1 MWLLNFISNAMYFL
15 FLYVLLPII
24 GIAIFGMVWPHIAG
38 IVKFFIISGPF
49 VLAFVM
55 FRYGDIGTALLL
67 LAGGLLL
74 AIIPM
79 LVCRLFDRLFGVL
92 MTREEALKAAEKEIC
107 ELARG

>member
-49 VLAFVM
+49 VCAFVM

-79 LVCRLFDRLFGVL
+79 LICRLLDRIFGVL
-92 MTREEALKAAEKEIC
+92 MTKEEAAKAAVDEMH
-107 ELARG
+107 ELVH

>member
-49 VLAFVM
+49 VCAFVM

-79 LVCRLFDRLFGVL
+79 LICRLLDRIFGVL
-92 MTREEALKAAEKEIC
+92 MTKEEAQKAAEEEIQG
-107 ELARG
+107 LIHG